1 MQLRLQAS
9 ESESMSRDNL
19 LSARTLTSVNSKY
32 INLRRLPVFRLLS
45 LDVGVSDYNEI
56 MELPILSPRRRTPSP
71 EVLEIS
77 LLSPR
82 MVPLPQSIPS
92 EMEIFFEEWDE
103 LFAYTTH
110 TGPFQRDGEDE
121 EADEGLEEQ
130 KEVEEAK
137 EEEKAEEEVRSF
149 ASPVAINDDGIIVY
163 LNQAAAMET
172 RSSA

>member
-1 MQLRLQAS
+1 
-9 ESESMSRDNL
+9 MSRDNL

-32 INLRRLPVFRLLS
+32 INLRRLPLFRLLS

-82 MVPLPQSIPS
+82 RVPSPQSIPG
-92 EMEIFFEEWDE
+92 EMETFFEEWEE

-121 EADEGLEEQ
+121 EAKEGSEEQ
-130 KEVEEAK
+130 NEVEEAK
-137 EEEKAEEEVRSF
+137 EEEKAEEEGRSF
-149 ASPVAINDDGIIVY
+149 ASPVAINDEGIIDY

>member
-1 MQLRLQAS
+1 MQLRFQAS
-9 ESESMSRDNL
+9 EFETISRDNL

-32 INLRRLPVFRLLS
+32 TNLRRLPVFRLLS

-56 MELPILSPRRRTPSP
+56 MEIPTLSPRRRTSSP

-77 LLSPR
+77 LLLPR
-82 MVPLPQSIPS
+82 RAPSPQSIPS
-92 EMEIFFEEWDE
+92 EMETFFEEWEE

-110 TGPFQRDGEDE
+110 TGPFQRDE
-121 EADEGLEEQ
+121 EANEGSEEQ

-149 ASPVAINDDGIIVY
+149 ASPVAINDDGIIDY